1 MLGDTMSI
9 NFKEDILPVSE
20 LKKNTRRV
28 LEQVRKTQRPVILT
42 VNGKASSVLID
53 VDSYEKQMKALNIAG
68 LLLEA
73 EKDITESKFRPVD
86 SFLKEFKSDQ
96 NL

>member
-1 MLGDTMSI
+1 MTI

-28 LEQVRKTQRPVILT
+28 LEQVNKTQRPVILT
-42 VNGKASSVLID
+42 VNGKANSVLID
-53 VDSYEKQMKALNIAG
+53 VESYDKQRRAADLAH

-73 EKDITESKFRPVD
+73 EKNIAEQKSTSC
-86 SFLKEFKSDQ
+86 SIFL
-96 NL
+96 

>member
-1 MLGDTMSI
+1 MNISY
-9 NFKEDILPVSE
+9 KEDILPVSE

-28 LEQVRKTQRPVILT
+28 LEQVRRTQRPVILT

-53 VDSYEKQMKALNIAG
+53 VDSYERQMKALNLSS

-73 EKDITESKFRPVD
+73 EKDIKENNIRPVD
-86 SFLKEFKSDQ
+86 SFLKEFKRDQ
-96 NL
+96 SL

>member
-1 MLGDTMSI
+1 MTISY
-9 NFKEDILPVSE
+9 KEDILPVSE
-20 LKKNTRRV
+20 LKKNTRRI
-28 LEQVRKTQRPVILT
+28 LEQVRRTQRPVILT

-53 VDSYEKQMKALNIAG
+53 VESYEKQMKALNLSG

-73 EKDITESKFRPVD
+73 EKNIREGKIRPVD
-86 SFLKEFKSDQ
+86 AFLREFKRDQ

>member
-1 MLGDTMSI
+1 MNISY
-9 NFKEDILPVSE
+9 KEDILPVSE

-28 LEQVRKTQRPVILT
+28 LEQVHRTQRPVILT

-53 VDSYEKQMKALNIAG
+53 VDSYERQMKALNLSS

-73 EKDITESKFRPVD
+73 EKDIRDSKFRPVD
-86 SFLKEFKSDQ
+86 SFLKEFKRDQ

>member
-1 MLGDTMSI
+1 MNISY
-9 NFKEDILPVSE
+9 KEDILPVSE

-28 LEQVRKTQRPVILT
+28 LEQVRRTQRPVVLT

-53 VDSYEKQMKALNIAG
+53 VDSYEKQMKALNLSG

-73 EKDITESKFRPVD
+73 EKDIREGKIRPVD
-86 SFLKEFKSDQ
+86 DFLKEFKRDK

>member
-1 MLGDTMSI
+1 MSI
-9 NFKEDILPVSE
+9 SYKEDILPVSE

-28 LEQVRKTQRPVILT
+28 LEQVRRTQRPVILT

-53 VDSYEKQMKALNIAG
+53 VESYEKQMKALNLSS

-73 EKDITESKFRPVD
+73 EKDIKENKIRPVD
-86 SFLKEFKSDQ
+86 SFLKEFKRDQ
-96 NL
+96 SL

>member
-1 MLGDTMSI
+1 MTI

-28 LEQVRKTQRPVILT
+28 LEQVNKTQRPVILT
-42 VNGKASSVLID
+42 VNGKANSVLID
-53 VDSYEKQMKALNIAG
+53 VESYDKQRKAANLAH

-73 EKDITESKFRPVD
+73 EKNIAEKKVRPAQ
-86 SFLKEFKSDQ
+86 SFFKEFKGAHD
-96 NL
+96 L

>member
-1 MLGDTMSI
+1 MNISY
-9 NFKEDILPVSE
+9 KEDIIPVSE

-28 LEQVRKTQRPVILT
+28 LQQVRRTQRPVILT

-53 VDSYEKQMKALNIAG
+53 VDSYEKQLKALNLSI

-73 EKDITESKFRPVD
+73 EKDIKENKIRPVD
-86 SFLKEFKSDQ
+86 SFLKEFKRDQ

>member
-1 MLGDTMSI
+1 MSI
-9 NFKEDILPVSE
+9 SFKEDIIPVSE

-28 LEQVRKTQRPVILT
+28 LDQVRKTQRPVILT

-53 VDSYEKQMKALNIAG
+53 VDSYEKQMKALSLSR
-68 LLLEA
+68 LLFEA
-73 EKDITESKFRPVD
+73 EKDIKEGKIRPVD
-86 SFLKEFKSDQ
+86 SFLKEFKRDQ